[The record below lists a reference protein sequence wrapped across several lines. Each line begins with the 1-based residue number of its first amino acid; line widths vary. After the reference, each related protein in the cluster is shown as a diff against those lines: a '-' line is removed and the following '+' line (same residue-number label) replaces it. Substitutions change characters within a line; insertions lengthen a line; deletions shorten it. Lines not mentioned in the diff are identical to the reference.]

1 MKHLMASYSRVIRK
15 VNVMDVYLAVER
27 ILSEDSISL
36 MIHSFQEDMCHLSD
50 EIYTHVRFPV
60 EFTAMCMGPYT
71 SLLTEQERL
80 QKL

>member
-60 EFTAMCMGPYT
+60 GLV
-71 SLLTEQERL
+71 LLNG
-80 QKL
+80 KVFP